1 MKQTLITLVISLL
14 SVLSCY
20 GQGFYAGLEGARLF
34 GDEWCTNWE
43 IGAFASYSRRTSS
56 YFGFDVQ
63 AGLYTQ
69 IYDDAPRFLMFV
81 ANPDEPL
88 FIPDDRANTFGGK
101 IALCGFLRVAGP
113 VAIFTGPVGS
123 CNFYQKG
130 AYKGGSRFDDISLH
144 HAELQWRLGL
154 MADIRRFR
162 IRICWDHDL
171 TNRFFDWFNDEK
183 MNALTLSVAF
193 RLKP

>member
-1 MKQTLITLVISLL
+1 MKQILITFVISLL
-14 SVLSCY
+14 SILSSY

-34 GDEWCTNWE
+34 GEEMCTNWE
-43 IGAFASYSRRTSS
+43 MGAFASYSHKTSS
-56 YFGFDVQ
+56 RFGLEVQ

-69 IYDDAPRFLMFV
+69 IYDDAPVTWDGGR
-81 ANPDEPL
+81 
-88 FIPDDRANTFGGK
+88 PDDRANTFGGK

-123 CNFYQKG
+123 YNFYQKG
-130 AYKGGSRFDDISLH
+130 TLSSSGERFDISLH

-171 TNRFFDWFNDEK
+171 TYRCEECRDK
-183 MNALTLSVAF
+183 LNALTLSVAF
-193 RLKP
+193 KLKP

>member
-1 MKQTLITLVISLL
+1 MKQTLITFVIGLL
-14 SVLSCY
+14 SILSSY

-34 GDEWCTNWE
+34 GEELCTNWE
-43 IGAFASYSRRTSS
+43 IGAFASYSHRTSS
-56 YFGFDVQ
+56 RFGLEAQ

-69 IYDDAPRFLMFV
+69 IYDDAPVQWLGG
-81 ANPDEPL
+81 PL
-88 FIPDDRANTFGGK
+88 DDRANTFGGK
-101 IALCGFLRVAGP
+101 IALCGFLRVVGP

-123 CNFYQKG
+123 YNFYQKG
-130 AYKGGSRFDDISLH
+130 TLSSSGKRFDISLH

-162 IRICWDHDL
+162 VRVCWDHDL
-171 TNRFFDWFNDEK
+171 TNRWADYK
-183 MNALTLSVAF
+183 LNAITLSVAF